1 MNTGYTV
8 WVYSRP
14 STRMSR
20 QPFVWHDIV
29 ITLHSLAEVYRI
41 LVTLTPQRP
50 LQEVWL
56 LLVDHP
62 SRQVFIT
69 CQGHRGETCR
79 LNQPG
84 EKLYKYLNI
93 AVKTFLGFTVKCSS
107 SPTNSWSYTRVCI
120 ILLMSGVTMTSA
132 SQILESFWNI
142 WSQVSQR
149 KKPFSDFPA
158 CGPGMYTLSWGIHEV
173 AVAVCWPGKLKSMM
187 AVIE

>member
-14 STRMSR
+14 STGISR
-20 QPFVWHDIV
+20 QPFVWRDIV

-69 CQGHRGETCR
+69 CQGHRGETCH

-93 AVKTFLGFTVKCSS
+93 AIKTFLGFTVKWSS
-107 SPTNSWSYTRVCI
+107 SPTNSWKLHRAIWNPSGSLHQQR
-120 ILLMSGVTMTSA
+120 LLLFAKNTGYFINWASIKKTSQENFHA
-132 SQILESFWNI
+132 RSS
-142 WSQVSQR
+142 R
-149 KKPFSDFPA
+149 P
-158 CGPGMYTLSWGIHEV
+158 
-173 AVAVCWPGKLKSMM
+173 
-187 AVIE
+187 